1 MWAFE
6 WHDTSKDLILKR
18 GEPLFYCQF
27 DSFVPS
33 RTIKLI
39 QAALLHRH
47 SKAEF
52 SPIHSNLSDNL
63 GVRSTQ
69 FRKSIQNNYTCMNF
83 IDLTLKM
90 SCHQLIS

>member
-6 WHDTSKDLILKR
+6 CHDTSKDLILKR

-27 DSFVPS
+27 DSFVPP

-39 QAALLHRH
+39 QAAVLHRH

-69 FRKSIQNNYTCMNF
+69 FRKSIQNYYTRMNF

-90 SCHQLIS
+90 SCRHLIS

>member
-6 WHDTSKDLILKR
+6 CHDTSKDLILKR

-63 GVRSTQ
+63 GVMSTNSVNL
-69 FRKSIQNNYTCMNF
+69 FSTPIPACILF
-83 IDLTLKM
+83 I
-90 SCHQLIS
+90 

>member
-27 DSFVPS
+27 DGYDPS

-39 QAALLHRH
+39 QTEKTPELMQYMDQISGVVNQTFSLFKEVEKVRPTKLIQ
-47 SKAEF
+47 SK
-52 SPIHSNLSDNL
+52 
-63 GVRSTQ
+63 
-69 FRKSIQNNYTCMNF
+69 
-83 IDLTLKM
+83 
-90 SCHQLIS
+90 